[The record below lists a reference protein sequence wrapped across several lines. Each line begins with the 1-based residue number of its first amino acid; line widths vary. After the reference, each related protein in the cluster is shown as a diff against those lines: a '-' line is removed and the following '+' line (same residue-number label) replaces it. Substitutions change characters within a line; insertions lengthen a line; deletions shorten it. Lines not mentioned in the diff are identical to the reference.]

1 VDSHL
6 RDFKGKTVVITGA
19 ASGMGLCAAMT
30 LAKAGAAVVMCD
42 IDSKALRIAAAKVRA
57 EGTGPALPCVTDVR
71 RYEDATKAARLA
83 VRKTGRIDV
92 LLPFAGGWEPRM
104 RNSLKPFYEQPPEVI
119 DWGVQVNLMGPVYF
133 ARACMPQ
140 MIRQKSG
147 VICCIGSVDGF
158 TGDGMGPMYGAS
170 KSGLF
175 TFVKGLSLAGAEH
188 NVRAFCVAPGP
199 VMTRPGMAAMKTLLG
214 RASEPHEVV
223 NLVLYLCS
231 SAGACAVGS
240 TFLFDCGRLTLKP

>member
-1 VDSHL
+1 MDRHL
-6 RDFKGKTVVITGA
+6 KEYKGKTVVITGA
-19 ASGMGLCAAMT
+19 ASGMGLCAAQT
-30 LAKAGAAVVMCD
+30 LCKAGASVVLCD
-42 IDSKALRIAAAKVRA
+42 INAAALKADAKTVA
-57 EGTGPALPCVTDVR
+57 AAGAGLVFTCVTDVR
-71 RYEDATKAARLA
+71 RYEDAAKAARLA

-104 RNSLKPFYEQPPEVI
+104 RNSLKPFYEQPLDVI

-133 ARACMPQ
+133 ARACMSQ

-147 VICCIGSVDGF
+147 VICCIGSIDGF
-158 TGDGMGPMYGAS
+158 TGDGQGPMYGAS

-188 NVRAFCVAPGP
+188 GVRAFCVAPGP
-199 VMTRPGMAAMKTLLG
+199 VLTRPGMAAMKTLLG
-214 RASEPHEVV
+214 RASKPQEVV
-223 NLVLYLCS
+223 DLILYLCS

-240 TFLFDCGRLTLKP
+240 TFLFDCGRLTMKP